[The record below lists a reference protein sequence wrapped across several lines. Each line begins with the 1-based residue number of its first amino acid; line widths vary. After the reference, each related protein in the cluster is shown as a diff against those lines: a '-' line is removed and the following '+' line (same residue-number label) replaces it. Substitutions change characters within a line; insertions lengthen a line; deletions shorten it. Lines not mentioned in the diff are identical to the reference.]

1 MAKEAERVFEEQ
13 TTAAGVCQQADMR
26 IFSRCFKDQS
36 HTSVRLFD
44 VYVTVG
50 QRSSRVHFHSLEH
63 SSSKV
68 LPAIV

>member
-13 TTAAGVCQQADMR
+13 TTAAGVRQQADMKT
-26 IFSRCFKDQS
+26 FPRCFKDQS

-50 QRSSRVHFHSLEH
+50 QRRSHVHFHSLGH
-63 SSSKV
+63 LSSKV
-68 LPAIV
+68 PSAIF